1 MSTGAGV
8 SQPLI
13 YGLLSWP
20 LAMLGIPLY
29 VYLPSYYHQLG
40 LELALVGSMLLL
52 ARISDI
58 FTDPLVGWL
67 CDYSGTRGRYALLIL
82 GWLLLL
88 IGLWQLLLP
97 RDVSAMHLLLWAMW
111 VYLAWTLIMIP
122 YQALSA
128 QVSTIAHIKTHY
140 TASREGFAILG
151 VVSVL
156 ILPFLLADSQDYAQ
170 LFSVLYPLV
179 SISLSLALALLLW
192 RLRLLKSAATAPKQA
207 LFSKATFG
215 VIWSDPGSRRLL
227 PAYFLNSLANA
238 LPATLFL
245 FFVEHVLQLDAYM
258 GLLLLGFFLSGI
270 LALPLWVWLA
280 QKIGKYAAWRLSMLS
295 ACVSFI
301 WVFSLA
307 PGNLWGFAAIC
318 LISGLSVAADVA
330 LPASIQADIAQDLS
344 RKNGSLSGL
353 LFALWGVLTKLS
365 LALAVGLALPLL
377 GWLGWE
383 QRSELSLQALLW
395 LYAGAPVLLKL
406 IALYWLRSGR
416 VASVSGTTARSK

>member
-1 MSTGAGV
+1 MNARSAF

-13 YGLLSWP
+13 YGLAAWP

-29 VYLPSYYHQLG
+29 VYLPTYYHQLG
-40 LELALVGSMLLL
+40 LELTMVGSMLLL
-52 ARISDI
+52 ARLSDI
-58 FTDPLVGWL
+58 ISDPLVGLL
-67 CDYSGTRGRYALLIL
+67 CDYSGQRGRYLLMLL

-97 RDVSAMHLLLWAMW
+97 TEASAGQLLFWAMW

-128 QVSTIAHIKTHY
+128 QVSQQIHVKTYY
-140 TASREGFAILG
+140 TASREGFSVVG
-151 VVSVL
+151 VITVL
-156 ILPFLLADSQDYAQ
+156 VLPFVLDDSQDYQQ
-170 LFSVLYPLV
+170 LFRLLYPLV
-179 SISLSLALALLLW
+179 SISLTLALALMLW
-192 RLRLLKSAATAPKQA
+192 RLRLLKQESSQRTASILKIDT
-207 LFSKATFG
+207 LRL
-215 VIWSDPGSRRLL
+215 IWRDPSSRTLL

-245 FFVEHVLQLDAYM
+245 LFVEHFLQLQGYM

-270 LALPLWVWLA
+270 LALPLWVGLA
-280 QKIGKYAAWRLSMLS
+280 RKIGKYAAWRVSMIS
-295 ACVSFI
+295 ACLSFV

-307 PGNLWGFAAIC
+307 PGSLWGFAVIC

-344 RKNGSLSGL
+344 QKNGSMSGL
-353 LFALWGVLTKLS
+353 LFAVWGMLTKLA
-365 LALAVGLALPLL
+365 LALAVGLALPAL

-383 QRSELSLQALLW
+383 QQSSESLQGLLW
-395 LYAGAPVLLKL
+395 LYAGAPVALKL
-406 IALYWLRSGR
+406 ITLYWLRRPHS
-416 VASVSGTTARSK
+416 VAAN

>member
-1 MSTGAGV
+1 MKNRTAFT
-8 SQPLI
+8 QPLI
-13 YGLLSWP
+13 YGLMSWP

-29 VYLPSYYHQLG
+29 VYLPTYYHQLG
-40 LELALVGSMLLL
+40 LELAVVGSMLLL
-52 ARISDI
+52 ARVSDV

-67 CDYSGTRGRYALLIL
+67 CDYSGRRGRYLLMLL

-88 IGLWQLLLP
+88 VGLWQLLLP
-97 RDVSAMHLLLWAMW
+97 TQASAWHLLLWAMW

-128 QVSTIAHIKTHY
+128 EVSTLPHIKTNY
-140 TASREGFAILG
+140 TATREGFAVVG
-151 VVSVL
+151 VITVL
-156 ILPFLLADSQDYAQ
+156 LLPFLLDNSQDYRQ

-179 SISLSLALALLLW
+179 SISLTLTLVLMLW
-192 RLRLLKSAATAPKQA
+192 RLRLIKSVPTQHIKTLLSLAT
-207 LFSKATFG
+207 LR
-215 VIWSDPGSRRLL
+215 VIWADNNSRTLL

-245 FFVEHVLQLDAYM
+245 LFVEHFLQLTDYM

-270 LALPLWVWLA
+270 LTLPLWVLLA
-280 QKIGKYAAWRLSMLS
+280 KKIGKYSAWRVSMIS
-295 ACVSFI
+295 ACISFI

-318 LISGLSVAADVA
+318 LLSGLSVAADVA

-344 RKNGSLSGL
+344 SKNGNISGL
-353 LFALWGVLTKLS
+353 LFAVWGMLTKMA
-365 LALAVGLALPLL
+365 LALAVGLALPTL

-383 QRSELSLQALLW
+383 QHSAASLQGLLW
-395 LYAGAPVLLKL
+395 LYAGAPIVLKL
-406 IALYWLRSGR
+406 VALYWLRKAR
-416 VASVSGTTARSK
+416 ATAD

>member
-1 MSTGAGV
+1 MKATGRC

-29 VYLPSYYHQLG
+29 LYLPTYYHQLG
-40 LELALVGSMLLL
+40 LELAVVGSMLLL

-67 CDYSGTRGRYALLIL
+67 CDLGGRRGSYALMLL
-82 GWLLLL
+82 GWFLLLV
-88 IGLWQLLLP
+88 GLWQLLLP
-97 RDVSAMHLLLWAMW
+97 SHASAGHLLLWAMW

-128 QVSTIAHIKTHY
+128 QVSHLAHIKTHY
-140 TASREGFAILG
+140 TATREGFAVIG
-151 VVSVL
+151 VLTVL
-156 ILPFLLADSQDYAQ
+156 VLPFLLDDSQDYQQ

-179 SISLSLALALLLW
+179 AVSLTFTLALMLW
-192 RLRLLKSAATAPKQA
+192 RLRLIEQPPAQCTHALISLATMQ
-207 LFSKATFG
+207 L
-215 VIWSDPGSRRLL
+215 IWHDRSSRTLL

-245 FFVEHVLQLDAYM
+245 LFVEHFLQLNAYM

-270 LALPLWVWLA
+270 LALPLWVLLA
-280 QKIGKYAAWRLSMLS
+280 KRIGKYSAWCVSMLTAS
-295 ACVSFI
+295 VSFI
-301 WVFSLA
+301 WVFSLDA
-307 PGNLWGFAAIC
+307 GSLWGFALIC
-318 LISGLSVAADVA
+318 LFSGLSVAADVA

-344 RKNGSLSGL
+344 QKHGSISGL
-353 LFALWGVLTKLS
+353 LFAVWGVLTKLA
-365 LALAVGLALPLL
+365 LALAVGLAFPIL

-383 QRSELSLQALLW
+383 QHSELSLQGLLW
-395 LYAGAPVLLKL
+395 LYAGAPVVLKL
-406 IALYWLRSGR
+406 IALFWLRH
-416 VASVSGTTARSK
+416 ARTSH

>member
-1 MSTGAGV
+1 MRSVSAV

-29 VYLPSYYHQLG
+29 IYLPTYYHQRG

-52 ARISDI
+52 ARVSDI

-67 CDYSGTRGRYALLIL
+67 CDRTGRRGRYGLMCM

-88 IGLWQLLLP
+88 LGLWQLLLP
-97 RDVSAMHLLLWAMW
+97 NHVSALHLLVWAMW

-128 QVSTIAHIKTHY
+128 EVSPLAHIKTHY
-140 TASREGFAILG
+140 TAAREGFA
-151 VVSVL
+151 VVGIMTVL
-156 ILPFLLADSQDYAQ
+156 VMPFLLANSQDYQQ
-170 LFSVLYPLV
+170 LFRVLYPV
-179 SISLSLALALLLW
+179 VSLSMICALVLILW
-192 RLRLLKSAATAPKQA
+192 RLRLNTPEPAIIQKSNN
-207 LFSKATFG
+207 LSNLRH
-215 VIWSDPGSRRLL
+215 IRRDPQSRMLL

-245 FFVEHVLQLDAYM
+245 FFVEHFLRLTDYM
-258 GLLLLGFFLSGI
+258 GLLLLGFFSSGI

-280 QKIGKYAAWRLSMLS
+280 KKIGKYAAWRVSMLS

-301 WVFSLA
+301 WVFSLE
-307 PGNLWGFAAIC
+307 PGNLWGFALIC
-318 LISGLSVAADVA
+318 GLSGLSVAADVA

-344 RKNGSLSGL
+344 RKHGSLSGL
-353 LFALWGVLTKLS
+353 LFAVWGVLTKLA
-365 LALAVGLALPLL
+365 LALAVGLALPIL

-383 QRSELSLQALLW
+383 QRSDLSVQGLLW
-395 LYAGAPVLLKL
+395 LYAGVPVVLKL
-406 IALYWLRSGR
+406 IALYSLRH
-416 VASVSGTTARSK
+416 AQRSEPRSRYH